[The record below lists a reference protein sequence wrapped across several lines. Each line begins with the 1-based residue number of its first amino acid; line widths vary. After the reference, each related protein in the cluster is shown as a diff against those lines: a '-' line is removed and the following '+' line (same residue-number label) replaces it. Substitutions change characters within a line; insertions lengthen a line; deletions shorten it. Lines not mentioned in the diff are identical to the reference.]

1 MAIHFAQLWKVKLL
15 LVADASDFKGNYIF
29 IKMIGVGGFSKVYE
43 VRDIR
48 NGKLYAMKVI
58 NKSSVEKSNKI
69 HQIIS
74 EKKIIQ
80 KVNHPFL
87 IKMHSA
93 FQTVIHLIRN
103 INSIL

>member
-1 MAIHFAQLWKVKLL
+1 M
-15 LVADASDFKGNYIF
+15 
-29 IKMIGVGGFSKVYE
+29 YE

-80 KVNHPFL
+80 KMNHPFL

-93 FQTVIHLIRN
+93 FQTVFASTETQTALCN
-103 INSIL
+103 GSMPWWGAILSTPQNWPNARR